1 MVGELERR
9 RDDIVKLCERYGV
22 SRLEVFGSAAT
33 GSTFDEDSDVD
44 FLYEMEPGPGYADR
58 YFDLKDALE
67 QMFGRPVDL
76 VHGGSIDNPYFRK
89 TVDASRQLVYAA

>member
-44 FLYEMEPGPGYADR
+44 FLCEMEPGPGTPTGT
-58 YFDLKDALE
+58 L
-67 QMFGRPVDL
+67 
-76 VHGGSIDNPYFRK
+76 
-89 TVDASRQLVYAA
+89 T